1 MHRRRKLPENGV
13 VIVLGA
19 RVVGA
24 SKTCPAHL
32 SRAFQYR
39 VDTAASYLKAYP
51 KAVCITTGGQG
62 KDEPQSEGEAAKEAL
77 IKFGVA
83 PKRIFA
89 EVNSKT
95 TLENL
100 RFARDILRENGFSD
114 TVLLATQSYHQW
126 RACRMAKMLGLAPY
140 PLHAKTNLKSL
151 PKNLCREFLAI
162 LKFLLFTRKE

>member
-1 MHRRRKLPENGV
+1 MHRRRKIARKRRCHCAWRTGGGGIENLPRAPQSRVSISCGYCS
-13 VIVLGA
+13 IV
-19 RVVGA
+19 
-24 SKTCPAHL
+24 S
-32 SRAFQYR
+32 
-39 VDTAASYLKAYP
+39 KAYP

-126 RACRMAKMLGLAPY
+126 RAAAWQKCWDLRRIRCMRRP
-140 PLHAKTNLKSL
+140 
-151 PKNLCREFLAI
+151 I
-162 LKFLLFTRKE
+162 

>member
-24 SKTCPAHL
+24 SKNRPVHL

-39 VDTAASYLKAYP
+39 VDAAAAYLKAHP

-77 IKFGVA
+77 MGLGIE

-89 EVNSKT
+89 ETKSET

-100 RFARDILRENGFSD
+100 RFARDILRKNGLSD
-114 TVLLATQSYHQW
+114 TVLLVTQSYHQW
-126 RACRMAKMLGLAPY
+126 RACRMAKMLGLTPY

>member
-77 IKFGVA
+77 MKFGVA

-95 TLENL
+95 TLCLQRKVTTSGAPAAWQKCWDL
-100 RFARDILRENGFSD
+100 RRIRCM
-114 TVLLATQSYHQW
+114 
-126 RACRMAKMLGLAPY
+126 RIP
-140 PLHAKTNLKSL
+140 
-151 PKNLCREFLAI
+151 I
-162 LKFLLFTRKE
+162 

>member
-77 IKFGVA
+77 MKFG
-83 PKRIFA
+83 
-89 EVNSKT
+89 
-95 TLENL
+95 L
-100 RFARDILRENGFSD
+100 RRSASLR
-114 TVLLATQSYHQW
+114 
-126 RACRMAKMLGLAPY
+126 K
-140 PLHAKTNLKSL
+140 
-151 PKNLCREFLAI
+151 
-162 LKFLLFTRKE
+162 

>member
-51 KAVCITTGGQG
+51 KTVCITTGRQG

-77 IKFGVA
+77 MK
-83 PKRIFA
+83 
-89 EVNSKT
+89 
-95 TLENL
+95 L
-100 RFARDILRENGFSD
+100 
-114 TVLLATQSYHQW
+114 
-126 RACRMAKMLGLAPY
+126 
-140 PLHAKTNLKSL
+140 SL
-151 PKNLCREFLAI
+151 I
-162 LKFLLFTRKE
+162 HI

>member
-1 MHRRRKLPENGV
+1 MHRRRKLPKNGV

-77 IKFGVA
+77 MKFGVA

-95 TLENL
+95 CVLRGIFCAKMAFPIPFCLQRKVTTSGAPAAWQKCWNL
-100 RFARDILRENGFSD
+100 RRIRCM
-114 TVLLATQSYHQW
+114 
-126 RACRMAKMLGLAPY
+126 RRP
-140 PLHAKTNLKSL
+140 
-151 PKNLCREFLAI
+151 I
-162 LKFLLFTRKE
+162 

>member
-1 MHRRRKLPENGV
+1 MHRKRNLPQNGV

-24 SKTCPAHL
+24 SKDRPAHL
-32 SRAFQYR
+32 SRALQYR
-39 VDTAASYLKAYP
+39 VDVAASYLKAHP
-51 KAVCITTGGQG
+51 KAMCITTGGQG
-62 KDEPQSEGEAAKEAL
+62 KDEPQSEGAAAKEAL
-77 IKFGVA
+77 MACGIA
-83 PKRIFA
+83 PERIFA
-89 EVNSKT
+89 ETKSET

-100 RFARDILRENGFSD
+100 RFARNILHENGLSD
-114 TVLLATQSYHQW
+114 TVLLATQGYHQW
-126 RACRMAKMLGLAPY
+126 RACRMAKMLGLTPY

>member
-77 IKFGVA
+77 MKFGVA

-114 TVLLATQSYHQW
+114 TVLLATQSYTS
-126 RACRMAKMLGLAPY
+126 GAP
-140 PLHAKTNLKSL
+140 AAWQKCWNLRRIRCMRR
-151 PKNLCREFLAI
+151 PI
-162 LKFLLFTRKE
+162 

>member
-32 SRAFQYR
+32 SHAFQYR
-39 VDTAASYLKAYP
+39 VDTA
-51 KAVCITTGGQG
+51 
-62 KDEPQSEGEAAKEAL
+62 
-77 IKFGVA
+77 GVA

-89 EVNSKT
+89 EVNSET

-126 RACRMAKMLGLAPY
+126 RACRMAKMLGLTPY